1 MRTVDP
7 RLAAGSTVGAV
18 LLAFVAAC
26 GGAPEPQPLPKPASS
41 TSPTPS
47 ASASAAPTPPVMP
60 PVMPEAAGA
69 KTKAGAEAFV
79 RHYVDVLNYATFTGE
94 TATAHALDGGKCTS
108 CDRMLKSIENIYAS
122 DGHVEGGAW
131 TSTPVSQVPFPDG
144 SGRTVDVK
152 ITYGPQSVFAD
163 AESEAK
169 RYTGGG
175 RLVSFV
181 LETKKGGRWQIA
193 EWTRAS

>member
-1 MRTVDP
+1 MRTADP
-7 RLAAGSTVGAV
+7 RLAAGSTAVAV
-18 LLAFVAAC
+18 LLAFAAAC
-26 GGAPEPQPLPKPASS
+26 GGSPEPQPLPKPSSS
-41 TSPTPS
+41 TSPSPS
-47 ASASAAPTPPVMP
+47 ASASAEPTP

-79 RHYVDVLNYATFTGE
+79 RHYVDVLNYATFTGDTE
-94 TATAHALDGGKCTS
+94 TAQALDGGKCTS
-108 CDRMLKSIENIYAS
+108 CDRMLKSIKHVYDS
-122 DGHVEGGAW
+122 GGRVEGGAW
-131 TSTPVSQVPFPDG
+131 TPTPVGQAPFPDG
-144 SGRTVDVK
+144 SGRTLDVK

-163 AESEAK
+163 AKSEAK

-181 LETKKGGRWQIA
+181 LEIKAGGGWQIA